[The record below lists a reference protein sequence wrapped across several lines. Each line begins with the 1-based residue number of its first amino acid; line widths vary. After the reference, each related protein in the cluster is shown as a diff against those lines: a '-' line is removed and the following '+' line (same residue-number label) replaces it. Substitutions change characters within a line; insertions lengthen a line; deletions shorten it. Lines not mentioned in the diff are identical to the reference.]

1 MTTTSTLISNLQDE
15 IAEQAGIIRKSFDR
29 EVQLRARVHELERIV
44 RQQAESSA
52 SILNEKQ
59 QRLMELEAENEALR
73 KPDYQEAWH
82 ALNER
87 GVENLDIYD
96 VIAAFDAA
104 RKGQ

>member
-73 KPDYQEAWH
+73 KADHQEAWH